1 MSNIGTMQFIRRLS
15 RSDSGTATVEFAL
28 FLFLILMPFLF
39 GIFDIGRALEQ
50 HHVVTKSV
58 RDAARYVARVPDYD
72 AATPFEVNC
81 VATGA
86 MVGATTP
93 AGDAKD
99 LAMYGK
105 MNPVSTESP
114 LMAAWD
120 AANDT
125 TAYQTVCITGPVAPA
140 TPVDVVIDGVTE
152 TLDINI
158 VTVTAIVPYEDV
170 LLQAFGIG
178 SITFTVSHEERYIGE

>member
-1 MSNIGTMQFIRRLS
+1 MSTIGTMQFIRRLS
-15 RSDSGTATVEFAL
+15 RSESGTATVEFAL

-58 RDAARYVARVPDYD
+58 RDAARYMARVPGYD
-72 AATPFEVNC
+72 EATPFEVNC
-81 VATGA
+81 AATGA
-86 MVGATTP
+86 MLGTTTP

-105 MNPVSTESP
+105 MNPASTESP
-114 LMAAWD
+114 LMPAWD
-120 AANDT
+120 VVNDT
-125 TAYQTVCITGPVAPA
+125 AAYQTVCITGPIPPA

-152 TLDINI
+152 TLDIK
-158 VTVTAIVPYEDV
+158 VVKVTAIVPYEDV

>member
-1 MSNIGTMQFIRRLS
+1 MQFIRRLS
-15 RSDSGTATVEFAL
+15 RSESGTATVEFAL

-58 RDAARYVARVPDYD
+58 RDAARYIARVPGYD
-72 AATPFEVNC
+72 ATTPFEVNC
-81 VATGA
+81 AETGA
-86 MVGATTP
+86 MLGATTP

-105 MNPVSTESP
+105 VNPVSTDSP
-114 LMAAWD
+114 LTAAWD
-120 AANDT
+120 AVSDT
-125 TAYQTVCITGPVAPA
+125 TAYQTVCITGPVPPA
-140 TPVDVVIDGVTE
+140 TAVVVDGE
-152 TLDINI
+152 TLDITI
-158 VTVTAIVPYEDV
+158 VTVTANVPYEDV

-178 SITFTVSHEERYIGE
+178 QITFTVSHEERYIGE

>member
-1 MSNIGTMQFIRRLS
+1 MSNICTMQFIRRLG
-15 RSDSGTATVEFAL
+15 RSESGTATVEFAL

-39 GIFDIGRALEQ
+39 AIFDIVRALEQ
-50 HHVVTKSV
+50 HHVVTKPV
-58 RDAARYVARVPDYD
+58 RAAARYIARVPGYD
-72 AATPFEVNC
+72 EATPFEVNC
-81 VATGA
+81 AATGA
-86 MVGATTP
+86 MLGTTTP

-105 MNPVSTESP
+105 MSPVSTQSP

-120 AANDT
+120 AVNDT

-140 TPVDVVIDGVTE
+140 TPVVVNGE

-158 VTVTAIVPYEDV
+158 VRVTAIVPYDDV
-170 LLQAFGIG
+170 LFQAFGIPP
-178 SITFTVSHEERYIGE
+178 ITFNVSHEERYIGE